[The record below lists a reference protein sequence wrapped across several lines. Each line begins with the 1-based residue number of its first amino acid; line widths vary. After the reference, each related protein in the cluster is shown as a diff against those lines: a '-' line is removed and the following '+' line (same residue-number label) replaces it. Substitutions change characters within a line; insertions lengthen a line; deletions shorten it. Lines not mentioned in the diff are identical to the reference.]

1 MPVTVEPAA
10 SINWVTVVASSALVS
25 AVVNVGW
32 NAISKF
38 LDRRRENA
46 KDRQRIDH
54 VKLEIMDQL
63 ESFANR
69 CASLMY
75 DIHEGLADY
84 YRHESDSF
92 SSVQRS
98 VELKF
103 DPEPRWVELPVR
115 FVAPLRALMREYT
128 DAAEWI
134 TRSGVWAD
142 TADQYESELERLAF
156 YGLEVLTIAERIRTE
171 IDAGERG
178 TAQLEASR
186 AEFYGLIQERR
197 DAYKSSP
204 LDVTFIPELEAQF
217 EQEMPGHKSQHAR
230 IRKAETEERRKAE
243 QKAVE

>member
-32 NAISKF
+32 NAISKL
-38 LDRRRENA
+38 LDRRHENA
-46 KDRQRIDH
+46 KDKQRIDH

-69 CASLMY
+69 CASLVY
-75 DIHEGLADY
+75 DIHEGLAEY
-84 YRHESDSF
+84 YRHEPNPFSDA
-92 SSVQRS
+92 QRS

-103 DPEPRWVELPVR
+103 DPEPRWVELPIR

-156 YGLEVLTIAERIRTE
+156 YGLEVLTIAEKIRTE

-186 AEFYGLIQERR
+186 AEFNGLIEQRR
-197 DAYKSSP
+197 DAYKKRP

-217 EQEMPGHKSQHAR
+217 EREMPDHKSLHAR
-230 IRKAETEERRKAE
+230 IRKAEIEKRKAE
-243 QKAVE
+243 EKTVE